1 MITFDRTDQSIF
13 GRWWWTVDRWQLGAV
28 ALLMFLGTVLITAA
42 SPPVAE
48 RIGIQDM
55 FYFVERH
62 LMMLVPAIAIMCG
75 VSLLSPRGVRRAA
88 LGVFV
93 IALLLV
99 YATLVVGVEIKGARR
114 WIHVPGLSIQPS
126 EFIKPAFAVVA
137 AWLFSLSRTAPGF
150 PGALVSI
157 ALYGVT
163 MAGLILQP
171 DLGMTFVVSAVWF
184 TQFFLA
190 GLNIML
196 VMGLGGLGVAGLFG
210 AYFLLPHVTSR
221 INRFLDPHAG
231 DNYQVNRSMEA
242 FANGGL
248 LGTGPGQ
255 GTVKFSLPDSH
266 ADFIFAVAGEEL
278 GLIFCLFLV
287 ALFAFVVLRGFARVF
302 NDTNYFVLLATA
314 GLLIQFGLQAA
325 INMGSALHLMP
336 TKGMT
341 LPFISYGG
349 SSLLALGFGMGMVLA
364 LTRKRFGPT
373 E

>member
-1 MITFDRTDQSIF
+1 MVTFDRTDQSVF
-13 GRWWWTVDRWQLGAV
+13 GRWWWTVDRWQLAALGA
-28 ALLMFLGTVLITAA
+28 LILIGTVLITAA

-48 RIGIQDM
+48 RIGISDT

-62 LMMLVPAIAIMCG
+62 LMMLVPSLAIMG
-75 VSLLSPRGVRRAA
+75 AVSMLSPRGVRRVA
-88 LGVFV
+88 LAVFLV
-93 IALLLV
+93 SVALV
-99 YATLVVGVEIKGARR
+99 FATLVVGVEIKGARR
-114 WIHVPGLSIQPS
+114 WIHIPGLSIQPS
-126 EFIKPAFAVVA
+126 EFVKPAFAVVA
-137 AWLFSLSRTAPGF
+137 AWLFSLSHTSPGF
-150 PGALVSI
+150 PGWLVSM
-157 ALYGVT
+157 ALYGLTV
-163 MAGLILQP
+163 AGLILQP

-184 TQFFLA
+184 SQFFLA

-196 VMGLGGLGVAGLFG
+196 VAILGALGVAGLIG
-210 AYFLLPHVTSR
+210 AYYTLPHVQSR
-221 INRFLDPHAG
+221 IDRFLDPASG
-231 DNYQVNRSMEA
+231 DTYQVSRSLEA

-266 ADFIFAVAGEEL
+266 ADFIFAVAGEEM
-278 GLIFCLFLV
+278 GLLFCLFIV
-287 ALFAFVVLRGFARVF
+287 AIFAFIVLRGFARVF
-302 NDTNYFVLLATA
+302 NDTNYFIMLATA

-364 LTRKRFGPT
+364 LTRKRFGPAV
-373 E
+373 